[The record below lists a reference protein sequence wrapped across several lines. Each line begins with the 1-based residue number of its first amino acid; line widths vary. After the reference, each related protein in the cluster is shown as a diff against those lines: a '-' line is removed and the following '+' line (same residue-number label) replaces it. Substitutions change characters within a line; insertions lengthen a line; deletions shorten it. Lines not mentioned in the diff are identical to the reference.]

1 MRNIVIPGVCVA
13 LSLATVPAWA
23 QIAVSSNDHKV
34 TQENGV
40 TKNVVNPPVD
50 TITIIDLG
58 ALPVKVVGTIDN
70 VPGSVVGPPLS
81 VAITPDESL
90 ALVASSSKLDPADPT
105 KLVPDDRVTVIDLK
119 DKKILDTIKTG
130 AGAAGLSITKDGKHA
145 YVSNRMAG
153 TISILSIDGKKVG
166 LVKTV
171 PLATPEAL
179 VSHIA
184 LTPDGKMGVATRNGD
199 GKVVLVKLGDDAV
212 TEAATVDVAPRPY
225 AAAVTPDGKT
235 AVVGSLGDPKGNG
248 MLTTIDLSSTPP
260 GKIVGTADIGH
271 ESLEGMMMSA
281 DGKWIA
287 GVAHAGS
294 TRPKDAPQFK
304 PNGMVVLYRLDGGK
318 LTKVSE
324 APIGAWSQ
332 GAAFSKDGK
341 TLVVGNMI
349 QKNMQVF
356 KNDDGKLTDTGQT
369 IPTGGCAAAV
379 RASTGP

>member
-1 MRNIVIPGVCVA
+1 MRNTVITGVCLA
-13 LSLATVPAWA
+13 LSLGTVPAWA

-58 ALPVKVVGTIDN
+58 ALPVKVVGTVDN

-105 KLVPDDRVTVIDLK
+105 KLVPDDRITVIDLK
-119 DKKILDTIKTG
+119 DRKIIGTVKVG
-130 AGAAGLSITKDGKHA
+130 AGAAGISITQDGKRA

-153 TISILSIDGKKVG
+153 SISILGIDGKQVS
-166 LVKTV
+166 LIKTV
-171 PLATPEAL
+171 PLGTAAAL

-184 LTPDGKMGVATRNGD
+184 LSPDGKTGVATRNGD
-199 GKVVLVKLGDDAV
+199 GKVVVVKLGGDAL
-212 TEAATVDVAPRPY
+212 TEGATLDVAPRPY

-235 AVVGSLGDPKGNG
+235 AIVASLGDPKANG
-248 MLTTIDLSSTPP
+248 MLTVIDLTSDPP

-271 ESLEGMMMSA
+271 ESLEGMMMSS

-287 GVAHAGS
+287 GVAHGGS
-294 TRPKDAPQFK
+294 TRPKDAPQYK
-304 PNGMVVLYRLDGGK
+304 ANGMVVLYRLDGTK

-332 GAAFSKDGK
+332 GASFSKDGK
-341 TLVVGNMI
+341 TVVVGNMI
-349 QKNMQVF
+349 QKNLQVF

-369 IPTGGCAAAV
+369 IPTGGGAAAI
-379 RASTGP
+379 RASTDR

>member
-1 MRNIVIPGVCVA
+1 MRNIVIPGVCLA
-13 LSLATVPAWA
+13 LSLAAAPAWA

-40 TKNVVNPPVD
+40 TKNVANPPPD
-50 TITIIDLG
+50 SITILDLG
-58 ALPVKVVGTIDN
+58 ASPVKVVGTIAD

-105 KLVPDDRVTVIDLK
+105 KLVPDDRITVIDLK
-119 DKKILDTIKTG
+119 DRKVIGTVKTG
-130 AGAAGLSITKDGKHA
+130 PGAAGISITQDGKRA

-153 TISILSIDGKKVG
+153 SVSILGIDGKQVS
-166 LVKTV
+166 LIKTV
-171 PLATPEAL
+171 PLGTAAAL

-184 LTPDGKMGVATRNGD
+184 LSPDGKMGVATRNGD
-199 GKVVLVKLGDDAV
+199 GKVVVVKLGGDAL
-212 TEAATVDVAPRPY
+212 TEGATLDVAPRPY

-235 AVVGSLGDPKGNG
+235 AIVASLGDPKANG
-248 MLTTIDLSSTPP
+248 MLTVIDLTSDPP

-271 ESLEGMMMSA
+271 ESLEGMMMSS

-304 PNGMVVLYRLDGGK
+304 PNGMVVLYRLDGTK

-332 GAAFSKDGK
+332 GASFSKDGK
-341 TLVVGNMI
+341 TVVVGNMI
-349 QKNMQVF
+349 QKNLQVF
-356 KNDDGKLTDTGQT
+356 KNDDGKLTDTGQK
-369 IPTGGCAAAV
+369 IDVGGGAAAI
-379 RASTGP
+379 RASTDR

>member
-1 MRNIVIPGVCVA
+1 MQTTVIFGACVA
-13 LSLATVPAWA
+13 LTFASASVQA
-23 QIAVSSNDHKV
+23 QIAVSSNDHKM

-40 TKNVVNPPVD
+40 TKNLANPPPD
-50 TITIIDLG
+50 SITIIDLG
-58 ALPVKVVGTIDN
+58 TLPVKVIGTVSD

-90 ALVASSSKLDPADPT
+90 ALVASSSKFDPADPT

-119 DKKILDTIKTG
+119 DKKVIGTVKVG

-145 YVSNRMAG
+145 YVANRAAG
-153 TISILSIDGKKVG
+153 SISILSIDGKKIA

-179 VSHIA
+179 LSHIA

-199 GKVVLVKLGDDAV
+199 GKVVIVKLGGDAI
-212 TEAATVDVAPRPY
+212 TEAATVATAPRPY

-235 AVVGSLGDPKGNG
+235 AIVASLGDPKANG
-248 MLTTIDLSSTPP
+248 MLTVVDLTSDPP

-271 ESLEGMMMSA
+271 EALEGMMMSS

-294 TRPKDAPQFK
+294 TRPKDAPQYK
-304 PNGMVVLYRLDGGK
+304 PNGTVVLYRLDGTK

-324 APIGAWSQ
+324 APIGVWSQ

-341 TLVVGNMI
+341 TVVVGNMI

-369 IPTGGCAAAV
+369 IPTGGGAAAV

>member
-1 MRNIVIPGVCVA
+1 MRTIVISGVCVA
-13 LSLATVPAWA
+13 LSLATAPTWA

-40 TKNVVNPPVD
+40 TKNVVNPPAD
-50 TITIIDLG
+50 SITIIDLG
-58 ALPVKVVGTIDN
+58 VLPVKVIGTIDN

-81 VAITPDESL
+81 VAITPDQSL

-119 DKKILDTIKTG
+119 NRKILDTVKTG
-130 AGAAGLSITKDGKHA
+130 AGAAGISITRDGKRA

-153 TISILSIDGKKVG
+153 SISILGIDGTKVT
-166 LVKTV
+166 LIKTI
-171 PLATPEAL
+171 PLAAAEAL

-199 GKVVLVKLGDDAV
+199 GKVAVVKLGDDGLAV
-212 TEAATVDVAPRPY
+212 VGTLDVAPRPY

-235 AVVGSLGDPKGNG
+235 AVVASLGDPKANG
-248 MLTTIDLSSTPP
+248 MLTVIDLTSDPP

-271 ESLEGMMMSA
+271 ESLEGMMMSS

-287 GVAHAGS
+287 GVAHGGS
-294 TRPKDAPQFK
+294 TRPKDAPQYK
-304 PNGMVVLYRLDGGK
+304 ANGMVVLYKLDGTK

-332 GAAFSKDGK
+332 GASFSKDGK
-341 TLVVGNMI
+341 TVVVGNMI

-369 IPTGGCAAAV
+369 IPTGGGAAAV
-379 RASTGP
+379 RASTDR

>member
-1 MRNIVIPGVCVA
+1 MRTIVFTGACLALTFVSAPGQ
-13 LSLATVPAWA
+13 A

-40 TKNVVNPPVD
+40 TKNVPNPPGD
-50 TITIIDLG
+50 SITIIDLG
-58 ALPVKVVGTIDN
+58 ALPVKVIGTIND

-90 ALVASSSKLDPADPT
+90 ALVASSSKVDPADPN
-105 KLVPDDRVTVIDLK
+105 KLVPDDRVTVVDLK
-119 DKKILDTIKTG
+119 DKKVIGTVNTG
-130 AGAAGLSITKDGKHA
+130 PGAAGLSVTRDGKRA

-153 TISILSIDGKKVG
+153 SISILSIDGKKVA
-166 LVKTV
+166 LLKTV
-171 PLATPEAL
+171 PLGKPEAL
-179 VSHIA
+179 LSHIA
-184 LTPDGKMGVATRNGD
+184 LSPDGKTGVVTRNGE
-199 GKVVLVKLGDDAV
+199 GKVTLVKLGDDAI
-212 TEAATVDVAPRPY
+212 TETGTLDVAPRPY
-225 AAAVTPDGKT
+225 AAAVTPDGKA
-235 AVVGSLGDPKGNG
+235 AVVASLGDPKGNG
-248 MLTTIDLSSTPP
+248 MLTLIDLAS
-260 GKIVGTADIGH
+260 GKILGTADIGH
-271 ESLEGMMMSA
+271 ESLEGMMMSP

-304 PNGMVVLYRLDGGK
+304 PNGTVVLYKLDGNTMAK
-318 LTKVSE
+318 TSE
-324 APIGAWSQ
+324 APIGSWSQ

-369 IPTGGCAAAV
+369 IPTGGGSAAV